1 MVPELLKRNGVA
13 TRGKVN
19 IRKPENFEKFLLK
32 GKSLTKSKVIQTRKI
47 NWTSSN
53 SFKFSKFLSDFRKET
68 TVGIW
73 ECITQ
78 DNIIVIWEFVGV
90 IQWPSLEEFKK
101 YPQIIKYLQ
110 HLMSIKNVNNYH
122 PWVFSRP
129 HCICIVQTNSVVPL
143 TYEYHHMLLSP
154 EIYQH
159 ET

>member
-1 MVPELLKRNGVA
+1 MVPELVKRNGVA

-78 DNIIVIWEFVGV
+78 DNITVIWEFVGV

-110 HLMSIKNVNNYH
+110 QLM
-122 PWVFSRP
+122 
-129 HCICIVQTNSVVPL
+129 
-143 TYEYHHMLLSP
+143 
-154 EIYQH
+154 
-159 ET
+159 